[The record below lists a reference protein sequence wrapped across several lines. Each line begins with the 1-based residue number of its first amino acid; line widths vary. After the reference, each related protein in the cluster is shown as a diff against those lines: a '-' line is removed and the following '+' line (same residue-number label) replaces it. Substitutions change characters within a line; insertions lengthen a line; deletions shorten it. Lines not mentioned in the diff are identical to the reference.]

1 MTAANPPPAHAP
13 AVNAGAMAGLVH
25 RPPFHGR
32 LLIDGAWADAADG
45 ATLERRSPAHG
56 TVASIHA

>member
-13 AVNAGAMAGLVH
+13 AVNAGAMAGLIH

-32 LLIDGAWADAADG
+32 LLSY
-45 ATLERRSPAHG
+45 RRG
-56 TVASIHA
+56 TPMTTPLAVR